1 MSYCFGF
8 IQTWFT
14 GWLVVDLDVNLI
26 YWYTHGCDMLWL
38 ILSMQF
44 LKADEAQSQ
53 PLISNPAVRDGDK
66 TPKSWSG
73 VVEYGGILAC
83 TTRMWS
89 RSASHIDDVNKK
101 RVGLWEPVKDVKV
114 GGSQV
119 PFGSIWSIY
128 VSLPMPFWWQQ
139 EVAKSWPV
147 SMSGRWDVLRGWRW
161 GCVLST
167 QVKEHRVF
175 SQEMWV
181 EIWEVEI
188 IYKTI

>member
-1 MSYCFGF
+1 
-8 IQTWFT
+8 
-14 GWLVVDLDVNLI
+14 
-26 YWYTHGCDMLWL
+26 
-38 ILSMQF
+38 
-44 LKADEAQSQ
+44 
-53 PLISNPAVRDGDK
+53 
-66 TPKSWSG
+66 
-73 VVEYGGILAC
+73 
-83 TTRMWS
+83 MWS

-161 GCVLST
+161 GCGLST